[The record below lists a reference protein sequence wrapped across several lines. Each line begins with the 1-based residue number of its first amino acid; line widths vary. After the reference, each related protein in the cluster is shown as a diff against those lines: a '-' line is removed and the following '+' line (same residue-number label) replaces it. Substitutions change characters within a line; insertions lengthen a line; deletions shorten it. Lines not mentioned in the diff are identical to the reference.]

1 MRTFRFP
8 EVVPHFNSNAT
19 VANCESSVCNN
30 YGMTPVVDRVPFE
43 MEFDTHAAAPTKALY
58 VNEKESTR
66 LDGQTA
72 IDASV
77 PNVSVP
83 PDGNCFYIA
92 VHRWYFAF
100 KDAYP
105 QTWERMHDRLTRH
118 VRENYVNQSVPNE
131 VKDEAVPKDVK
142 HMLCTTCTGTC

>member
-1 MRTFRFP
+1 
-8 EVVPHFNSNAT
+8 
-19 VANCESSVCNN
+19 
-30 YGMTPVVDRVPFE
+30 

-83 PDGNCFYIA
+83 PDGKCFYIA

-100 KDAYP
+100 KDA
-105 QTWERMHDRLTRH
+105 
-118 VRENYVNQSVPNE
+118 
-131 VKDEAVPKDVK
+131 
-142 HMLCTTCTGTC
+142 

>member
-83 PDGNCFYIA
+83 PDGNCFYI
-92 VHRWYFAF
+92 VGGNT
-100 KDAYP
+100 D
-105 QTWERMHDRLTRH
+105 
-118 VRENYVNQSVPNE
+118 VNQNPSGASATFGRFCFAP
-131 VKDEAVPKDVK
+131 AAPTAAPAP
-142 HMLCTTCTGTC
+142 TTPAAPTNAALVM